1 MTYKFELFFNYT
13 KTAHKYKIIQ
23 TLSSA
28 NVIYKIRYMI
38 MLFMVY
44 LYWTSHFFYTKLTHL
59 KQKLKNL
66 KLDETCGSKLTSN

>member
-13 KTAHKYKIIQ
+13 KTAHK
-23 TLSSA
+23 
-28 NVIYKIRYMI
+28 YKIRYMI